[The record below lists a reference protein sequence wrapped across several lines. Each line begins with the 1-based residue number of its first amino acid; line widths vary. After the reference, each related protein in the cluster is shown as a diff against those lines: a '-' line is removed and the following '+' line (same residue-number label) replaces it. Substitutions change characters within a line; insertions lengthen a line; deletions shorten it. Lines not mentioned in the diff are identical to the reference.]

1 MKTSSE
7 RMENCQVALNVELES
22 SEKDKYID
30 LAFQHLAKEVTIPGF
45 RKGKAPRTLIEK
57 RLGKEAVIQEALE
70 HLIPEV
76 YEEALKSEA
85 IMAIAEPQIELVK
98 IDPVTF
104 KAIVPVKPNV
114 TLGNYKDVR
123 LAMEKKDINDKE
135 IDQVIE
141 QLREQFG
148 TLMPVERSVQYG
160 DVVIIDIE
168 GKKGAEAILNRKD
181 AFYDVQR
188 ESKFPVPGFSEKL
201 INLNKGAE
209 ENFTLTFPQDFEI
222 SELSGK
228 EYSFIIKIK
237 DIKEKNL
244 PELNDEFAKT
254 AGSENLNDLKEKIR
268 TNLQSRVDEQA
279 RKEFENKLVGKLIE
293 QSTLEFPPI
302 LVEKE
307 VDHIINEESRN
318 FQDGIKGLENY
329 LKNAKKT
336 MEEHRGDLRP
346 GAENRV
352 KAYLIIS
359 KIAEAENVIVNEDEL
374 NHAVENMVK
383 GDEKRADNVKA
394 LFDLPQPRESL
405 RETMVIN
412 KTMDL
417 LTKKAV
423 EST

>member
-30 LAFQHLAKEVTIPGF
+30 LALQHLAKEVTIPGF

-57 RLGKEAVIQEALE
+57 RLGKEAVLQEALE

-123 LAMEKKDINDKE
+123 LAMGKKDINDKE

-148 TLMPVERSVQYG
+148 TLMPIERSVQYG

-168 GKKGAEAILNRKD
+168 GKRGDEAILNRKD

-279 RKEFENKLVGKLIE
+279 RKEFEDKLVGKLIE

-336 MEEHRGDLRP
+336 IEEHRGDLRP

-352 KAYLIIS
+352 KYYLIIS

-374 NHAVENMVK
+374 NHAVENIMK
-383 GDEKRADNVKA
+383 GDEKRADDVKA

-405 RETMVIN
+405 RETMVMN

-423 EST
+423 ESI

>member
-168 GKKGAEAILNRKD
+168 GKRGDEAILNRKD

-254 AGSENLNDLKEKIR
+254 AGSENLNDLK
-268 TNLQSRVDEQA
+268 
-279 RKEFENKLVGKLIE
+279 
-293 QSTLEFPPI
+293 
-302 LVEKE
+302 
-307 VDHIINEESRN
+307 
-318 FQDGIKGLENY
+318 
-329 LKNAKKT
+329 
-336 MEEHRGDLRP
+336 
-346 GAENRV
+346 
-352 KAYLIIS
+352 
-359 KIAEAENVIVNEDEL
+359 
-374 NHAVENMVK
+374 
-383 GDEKRADNVKA
+383 
-394 LFDLPQPRESL
+394 
-405 RETMVIN
+405 
-412 KTMDL
+412 
-417 LTKKAV
+417 
-423 EST
+423 

>member
-123 LAMEKKDINDKE
+123 LAMGKKDINDKE

-148 TLMPVERSVQYG
+148 TLMPIERSVQYG

-168 GKKGAEAILNRKD
+168 GKRGDEAILNRKD

-209 ENFTLTFPQDFEI
+209 ENFTITFPQDFEI

-336 MEEHRGDLRP
+336 MEEHLGDLRP

-383 GDEKRADNVKA
+383 GDEKRADKVKA